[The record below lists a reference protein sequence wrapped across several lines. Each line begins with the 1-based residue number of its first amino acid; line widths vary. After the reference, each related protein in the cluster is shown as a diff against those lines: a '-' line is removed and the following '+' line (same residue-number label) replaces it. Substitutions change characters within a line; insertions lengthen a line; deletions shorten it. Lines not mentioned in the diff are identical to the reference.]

1 MKLYYSP
8 GACSL
13 SPHIA
18 LIESGLN
25 FDIEKV
31 DLKAGKT
38 ESGADYASI
47 NPKGYVPALMLE
59 DGSLLTEGPTI
70 VQYIADQASKAKI
83 APTRG
88 AMASYQM
95 TEWLG
100 YVNSEIHKTFSALF
114 DKTSPEETK
123 AAARRKLDRRFAYAA
138 KHLEVHPYLV
148 EDTFSVAD
156 GYLFVML
163 RWAKAMGIDLS
174 AYPSLDAYRERMNQR
189 PAVIA
194 ALTQEGITPI

>member
-38 ESGADYASI
+38 ETGADYASI
-47 NPKGYVPALMLE
+47 NPKGYVPALKL
-59 DGSLLTEGPTI
+59 DNGSLLTEGPTI
-70 VQYIADQASKAKI
+70 VQYIADHSTSAKI
-83 APTRG
+83 APPHG
-88 AMASYQM
+88 AMSRYEL

-100 YVNSEIHKTFSALF
+100 YINSEIHKTFSPLF
-114 DKTSPEETK
+114 DKSSPDETK
-123 AAARRKLDRRFAYAA
+123 AAARKKLDRRFAYAA
-138 KHLEVHPYLV
+138 KQLANHDYLI
-148 EDTFSVAD
+148 DNTFSVAD
-156 GYLFVML
+156 GYLFVTL
-163 RWAKAMGIDLS
+163 RWAKAMAVDLS
-174 AYPSLDAYRERMNQR
+174 AYPSLEAYRERMNQR
-189 PAVIA
+189 PAVLA
-194 ALTQEGITPI
+194 ALKQEGIEAI